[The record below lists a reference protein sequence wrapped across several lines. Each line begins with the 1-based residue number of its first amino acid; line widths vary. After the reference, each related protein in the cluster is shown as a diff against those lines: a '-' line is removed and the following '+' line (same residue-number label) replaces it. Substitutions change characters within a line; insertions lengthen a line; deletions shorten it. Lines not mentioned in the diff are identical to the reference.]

1 MIVVDTVC
9 IGFGGAKMKRERLI
23 AERNRNGWSQNS
35 VAKLLDI
42 AEITVR
48 SIENGSR
55 NPSSKL
61 IAKFSYLF
69 EVKPEILFPD
79 IFLPDKDTKRII
91 AAKAYKLTKEAAK

>member
-1 MIVVDTVC
+1 
-9 IGFGGAKMKRERLI
+9 MKRERLI

-69 EVKPEILFPD
+69 EG
-79 IFLPDKDTKRII
+79 RI
-91 AAKAYKLTKEAAK
+91 YN